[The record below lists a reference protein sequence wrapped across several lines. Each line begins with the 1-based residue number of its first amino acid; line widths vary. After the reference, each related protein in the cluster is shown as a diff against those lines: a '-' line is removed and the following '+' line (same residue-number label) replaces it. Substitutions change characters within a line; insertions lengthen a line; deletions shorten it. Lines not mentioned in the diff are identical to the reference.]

1 MVPRAAAASKDGILM
16 FAVLGDIPFQVVGSP
31 EALSDSRSYDYAE
44 HRVVQARPVLQW
56 LADDLV
62 TMRLEMLLHLSFTN
76 PAASLL
82 VLQQTASTH
91 AALPLVFGNGDFR
104 GYFVIEEIDT
114 VSRQLS
120 GIRRYLSRYSCDLD
134 CAESPV
140 QFDPSAPPIPSFLP
154 LGIAAVASSGT
165 STVPVVASLGVSAL
179 AALASP
185 SGPPSSILV
194 PDDVPASLIV
204 RSAQ

>member
-1 MVPRAAAASKDGILM
+1 M

-31 EALSDSRSYDYAE
+31 EAFSDSRSYDYAE

-62 TMRLEMLLHLSFTN
+62 TIRIEMLLHRSFTD

-104 GYFVIEEIDT
+104 GYFVIVTIDT

-120 GIRRYLSRYSCDLD
+120 GVGDMFAILVRLTLR
-134 CAESPV
+134 ESPIE
-140 QFDPSAPPIPSFLP
+140 FDPSASPIPNFLP
-154 LGIAAVASSGT
+154 IGIATAALPGSATASAVAS
-165 STVPVVASLGVSAL
+165 AGVSAL
-179 AALASP
+179 AALMSP
-185 SGPPSSILV
+185 SGPASAILL
-194 PDDVPASLIV
+194 PDDVSASVIV